1 MVFQIIEVILH
12 IDKYLQAI
20 VNEYSIATYVLLFL
34 IIFFETGLVVTPFLP
49 GDSLLFAAGAL
60 AATGSLNILLLI
72 ALLILAAIVGDTANY
87 WIGHFIG
94 PKAFHP
100 NAQLS
105 LLGLKIRMNRFF
117 KQEYL
122 EKAEKFYEKHG

>member
-34 IIFFETGLVVTPFLP
+34 IIFFETGIVVTPFLP

-60 AATGSLNILLLI
+60 AATGSFNIE
-72 ALLILAAIVGDTANY
+72 IL
-87 WIGHFIG
+87 FIILMTL
-94 PKAFHP
+94 P
-100 NAQLS
+100 
-105 LLGLKIRMNRFF
+105 
-117 KQEYL
+117 
-122 EKAEKFYEKHG
+122 